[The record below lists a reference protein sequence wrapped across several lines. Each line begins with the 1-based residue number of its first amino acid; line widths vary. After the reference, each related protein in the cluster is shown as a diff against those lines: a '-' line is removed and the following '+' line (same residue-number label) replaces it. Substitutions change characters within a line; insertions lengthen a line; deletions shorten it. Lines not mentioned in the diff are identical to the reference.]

1 MDYTVKELLTLPE
14 FQNAQYIGTKQ
25 SLAKNIRGIT
35 IIDSPDISLWLNGGE
50 AILTS
55 FFPMRN
61 LSDQEMKEWMH
72 QLADKKISALIVKV
86 RKELDNIPKPVSDVC
101 KDRNIPIIIL
111 PKEIPFID
119 IIYKVTRKIFNQD
132 VEKLEYFR
140 EIHHRFTELSI
151 RNVSDE
157 VIIEAL
163 ESLIGN
169 PVTIYNELFKVIAT
183 TDQEVE
189 LFYESDKFQK
199 QENTQNT
206 IFPIY
211 RRFVIYPK
219 LQDRECEQIMIPIT
233 TVNQTKVML
242 VISAIHSGFSDFDFI
257 AIENAATALS
267 LNLAKKIAISE
278 VEKKYK
284 NEIIDDLLSG
294 NIKDEDGI
302 AERAENINFDLNSRS
317 AVVVFTLEFTGK
329 KATSVSRERYYN
341 ILINNID
348 YYLKNAIVRERFNQV
363 IVIWPIHSGQSN
375 KKKEMDNIKRTLG
388 HVIYKFESAV
398 KDAKVYTGI
407 GSIADTV
414 RDLPKSHKEAQ
425 EVLDVN
431 ALAYGQNQILSF
443 EELGIYRLLYQ
454 FKHDNNRLKE
464 FIPASLQ
471 RLLDYNKTNREQ
483 LIETLEMYLQCQQNV
498 SRSADRL
505 FVHYKTVSYRLDRIK
520 EITQMDYEDANE
532 MLSVQVGLKILE
544 ILRKE

>member
-1 MDYTVKELLTLPE
+1 MHYTVKELLTLDE
-14 FQNAQYIGTKQ
+14 FREAEYIGTKQ
-25 SLAKNIRGIT
+25 SLAKNIKGIT
-35 IIDSPDISLWLNGGE
+35 VIDSPDISLWLNGGE
-50 AILTS
+50 SILTS
-55 FFPMRN
+55 FFPVKDLN
-61 LSDQEMKEWMH
+61 EEEMKDWMH
-72 QLADKKISALIVKV
+72 ELADKKISALVVKIP
-86 RKELDNIPKPVSDVC
+86 KEFDSIPKPVREVC
-101 KDRNIPIIIL
+101 RERNIPIISL
-111 PKEIPFID
+111 PTAIPFID

-151 RNVSDE
+151 QNVSDE
-157 VIIEAL
+157 VIIETL

-183 TDQEVE
+183 TDKEVE
-189 LFYESDKFQK
+189 LFYESHKFQEEK
-199 QENTQNT
+199 NTKNT

-219 LQDRECEQIMIPIT
+219 LQDRECEQIMIPVT
-233 TVNQTKVML
+233 SVNQTKVML
-242 VISAIHSGFSDFDFI
+242 VISAIHSGFSDFDFM

-294 NIKDEDGI
+294 DIRDEDDI
-302 AERAENINFDLNSRS
+302 AERADNIKFDLNSRS
-317 AVVVFTLEFTGK
+317 AVVVFTLKFKSK
-329 KATSVSRERYYN
+329 KVTSEIRERYYN
-341 ILINNID
+341 ILNNNID

-363 IVIWPIHSGQSN
+363 IVIWPVHSGQSN
-375 KKKEMDNIKRTLG
+375 KKKEMDTIKRTLG
-388 HVIYKFESAV
+388 YVINKFESTV
-398 KDAKVYTGI
+398 REAKVYTGI

-414 RDLPKSHKEAQ
+414 HDLPKSHKEAQ

-431 ALAYGQNQILSF
+431 EMSYQHNPILSF

-464 FIPASLQ
+464 FIPASLG

-505 FVHYKTVSYRLDRIK
+505 YVHYKTVSYRLDKIK
-520 EITQMDYEDANE
+520 EITQMDYDDANE

-544 ILRKE
+544 IMRKE

>member
-1 MDYTVKELLTLPE
+1 MQYTVKELLTLE
-14 FQNAQYIGTKQ
+14 ELQDAEYIGTKQ
-25 SLAKNIRGIT
+25 SLSKNIKGIT
-35 IIDSPDISLWLNGGE
+35 VIDSPDISLWLKGGE
-50 AILTS
+50 TILTS
-55 FFPMRN
+55 FFPVKDLN
-61 LSDQEMKEWMH
+61 DEEMKDWMH
-72 QLADKKISALIVKV
+72 KLADKKISALIVKL
-86 RKELDNIPKPVSDVC
+86 REEFDSIPAPVMEVC
-101 KDRNIPIIIL
+101 KERNIPIISL
-111 PKEIPFID
+111 PTAVPFID

-140 EIHHRFTELSI
+140 EIHLRFTELSI
-151 RNVSDE
+151 QNVSDE
-157 VIIEAL
+157 VIIETL

-183 TDQEVE
+183 TDSEVE
-189 LFYESDKFQK
+189 LFYESDKFQVE
-199 QENTQNT
+199 ENIKNT

-242 VISAIHSGFSDFDFI
+242 VISAIHSGFNDFDFI

-294 NIKDEDGI
+294 DIKDEDDI
-302 AERAENINFDLNSRS
+302 AERADNIKFDLNSRS
-317 AVVVFTLEFTGK
+317 AVVVFTLKFNDK
-329 KATSVSRERYYN
+329 KVTSVARERYYN
-341 ILINNID
+341 ILISNID

-375 KKKEMDNIKRTLG
+375 KKKEMNSIKRSLG
-388 HVIYKFESAV
+388 FVINKFESAV
-398 KDAKVYTGI
+398 SDARVYTGI
-407 GSIADTV
+407 GTIADTV
-414 RDLPKSHKEAQ
+414 HDLPKSHKEAQ

-431 ALAYGQNQILSF
+431 EMSYQHEPVLSF

-454 FKHDNNRLKE
+454 FRNDNNRLKE
-464 FIPASLQ
+464 FIPQSLQ
-471 RLLDYNKTNREQ
+471 RLIDYNKSNREQ
-483 LIETLEMYLQCQQNV
+483 LIETLEMFLMCQQNV

-505 FVHYKTVSYRLDRIK
+505 YVHYKTVSYRLDKIK

-532 MLSVQVGLKILE
+532 MLSVQVGLKILG
-544 ILRKE
+544 IMRKE

>member
-1 MDYTVKELLTLPE
+1 MQYTVKELLTLE
-14 FQNAQYIGTKQ
+14 ELQDAEYIGTKQ
-25 SLAKNIRGIT
+25 SLSKNIKGIT
-35 IIDSPDISLWLNGGE
+35 VIDSPDISLWLKGGE
-50 AILTS
+50 TILTS
-55 FFPMRN
+55 FFPVKDLN
-61 LSDQEMKEWMH
+61 DEEMKDWMH
-72 QLADKKISALIVKV
+72 KLADKKISALIVKL
-86 RKELDNIPKPVSDVC
+86 REEFDSIPAPVMEVC
-101 KDRNIPIIIL
+101 KERNIPIISL
-111 PKEIPFID
+111 PTAVPFID

-140 EIHHRFTELSI
+140 EIHLRFTELSI
-151 RNVSDE
+151 QNVSDE
-157 VIIEAL
+157 VIIETL

-183 TDQEVE
+183 TDSEVE
-189 LFYESDKFQK
+189 LFYESDKFQVE
-199 QENTQNT
+199 ENIKNT

-242 VISAIHSGFSDFDFI
+242 VISAIHSGFNDFDFI

-294 NIKDEDGI
+294 DIKDEDDI
-302 AERAENINFDLNSRS
+302 AERADNIKFDLNSRS
-317 AVVVFTLEFTGK
+317 AVVVFTLKFNDK
-329 KATSVSRERYYN
+329 KVTSVARERYYN
-341 ILINNID
+341 ILISNID

-375 KKKEMDNIKRTLG
+375 KKKEMNSIKRSLG
-388 HVIYKFESAV
+388 FVINKFESAV
-398 KDAKVYTGI
+398 SDARVYTGI
-407 GSIADTV
+407 GTIADTV
-414 RDLPKSHKEAQ
+414 HDLPKSHKEAQ

-431 ALAYGQNQILSF
+431 EMSYQHEPVLSF

-454 FKHDNNRLKE
+454 FRNDNNRLKE
-464 FIPASLQ
+464 FIPQSLQ
-471 RLLDYNKTNREQ
+471 RLIDYNKSNREQ
-483 LIETLEMYLQCQQNV
+483 LIETLEMFLMCQQNV

-505 FVHYKTVSYRLDRIK
+505 YVHYKTVSYRLDKIK

-544 ILRKE
+544 IMRKE

>member
-1 MDYTVKELLTLPE
+1 MHYTVKELLTLEE
-14 FQNAQYIGTKQ
+14 FQHAEYIGTKQ
-25 SLAKNIRGIT
+25 SLSKNIKGIT
-35 IIDSPDISLWLNGGE
+35 VIDSPDISLWLNGGE
-50 AILTS
+50 TILTS
-55 FFPMRN
+55 FFPVKDLN
-61 LSDQEMKEWMH
+61 NQEMKDWMH
-72 QLADKKISALIVKV
+72 KLADKKISALIVKL
-86 RKELDNIPKPVSDVC
+86 REEFKTIPEPVLTVC
-101 KDRNIPIIIL
+101 RERNIPIISL
-111 PKEIPFID
+111 PTAVPFID

-140 EIHHRFTELSI
+140 EIHLRFTELSI
-151 RNVSDE
+151 QNVSDE
-157 VIIEAL
+157 VIIETL

-169 PVTIYNELFKVIAT
+169 PVTIYNELFKVLAT
-183 TDQEVE
+183 TDSEVE
-189 LFYESDKFQK
+189 LFYESDKFQVE
-199 QENTQNT
+199 ENIKNT

-294 NIKDEDGI
+294 DIKDEDDI
-302 AERAENINFDLNSRS
+302 AERADNIKFDLNSRS
-317 AVVVFTLEFTGK
+317 AVVVFTLKFNNK
-329 KATSVSRERYYN
+329 KVTSVSRERYYN

-363 IVIWPIHSGQSN
+363 IVIWPVHSGQSN
-375 KKKEMDNIKRTLG
+375 KKKEMNSIKRSLSY
-388 HVIYKFESAV
+388 VINKFESAV
-398 KDAKVYTGI
+398 SDARVYTGI
-407 GSIADTV
+407 GTIADTV
-414 RDLPKSHKEAQ
+414 HDLPKSHKEAQ

-431 ALAYGQNQILSF
+431 EMSYQYNPVLSF

-454 FKHDNNRLKE
+454 FRNDNNRLKE
-464 FIPASLQ
+464 FIPQSLQ
-471 RLLDYNKTNREQ
+471 RLLEYNKSNREQ
-483 LIETLEMYLQCQQNV
+483 LIETLEMYLTCQQNV

-505 FVHYKTVSYRLDRIK
+505 YVHYKTVSYRLDKIK

-544 ILRKE
+544 IMRKE

>member
-25 SLAKNIRGIT
+25 SLAKNIKGIT